1 MMTVKLAGME
11 ALNTKS
17 PSYDQFPEGP
27 GTRAL
32 AVIVDRQMICIQ
44 QGLIDR
50 MLARGEPAG
59 LVKERLLKLT
69 EDLRNHCF
77 HQDLI
82 QASIRLER

>member
-17 PSYDQFPEGP
+17 LSYDQFPEGP

-44 QGLIDR
+44 QGPIDR

-59 LVKERLLKLT
+59 LVLLKLIERT
-69 EDLRNHCF
+69 CATT
-77 HQDLI
+77 
-82 QASIRLER
+82 ASTKI